1 MLSQLNKV
9 SEDNRRTIFEFGNG
23 GNWKVCKYLEI
34 KEDCTIGNHYH
45 NNKDECFM
53 LLSGSARVTL
63 NCTVN
68 ITAGPLTVIMVPKF
82 THHIFRIKKGS
93 VLLCLASQ
101 EHDPTDDHKLNFGF
115 SFYRGK

>member
-1 MLSQLNKV
+1 MPRQLNKV
-9 SEDNRRTIFEFGNG
+9 SEDNRRAIYEFGNG

-45 NNKDECFM
+45 KNKDECFM
-53 LLSGSARVTL
+53 LLSGSAEVTL
-63 NCTVN
+63 YVTMNFPA
-68 ITAGPLTVIMVPKF
+68 IPFMVINVPKF

-101 EHDPTDDHKLNFGF
+101 DHDPTDDHKIKLD
-115 SFYRGK
+115 